1 MKICH
6 KIIFAIFLV
15 SLSMYSFPQKIVVAH
30 RGASGYLPEH
40 TLQAKAM
47 AFAMGA
53 DYIEQDLVMTRDDQ
67 VVVIHDITL
76 DRTSDVAL
84 QYPGRARE
92 DGRHYVIDFSLEE
105 LKTLNMREG
114 ERTVDGERQQIYPNR
129 FPSGSSTFRIA
140 TFSEEIELIQGLNYS
155 MNKSVGIYPEIKS
168 PEFHLAE
175 VKDLSAAVLKVMKE
189 YGYNNK
195 RDKVFLQTFSWSEI
209 KRLREILMP
218 EAEMDL
224 NLVMLAG
231 TEEEYQWMF
240 NREGMREVGRYADG
254 FGPTKS
260 LIIDTSLDKE
270 RVIISDLV
278 KLAHDN
284 GMQVHPYTFRS
295 DTRGIPDYAESFDDL
310 LRYFYFEAGVDGIFT
325 DFPDQAVKFLSNQ

>member
-6 KIIFAIFLV
+6 KIIFALFLV

-40 TLQAKAM
+40 TLQSKAM

-53 DYIEQDLVMTRDDQ
+53 DYIEQDLVMTRDDH

-76 DRTSDVAL
+76 DRTSDVAV

-92 DGRHYVIDFSLEE
+92 DGRHYVIDFSLKE
-105 LKTLNMREG
+105 LKTLNIQEG
-114 ERTVDGERQQIYPNR
+114 ERNIDGERQQIYSNR
-129 FPSGSSTFRIA
+129 FPAGNSVFRIA
-140 TFSEEIELIQGLNYS
+140 TFSEEIELIQGLNHS
-155 MNKSVGIYPEIKS
+155 MSKNVGIYPEIKS
-168 PEFHLAE
+168 PEFHMAE
-175 VKDLSAAVLKVMKE
+175 GKDLSAAVLKVLLE
-189 YGYNNK
+189 YGYENK
-195 RDKVFLQTFSWSEI
+195 RDKVFLQTFSWSEV

-218 EAEMDL
+218 EAKMDL

-231 TEEEYQWMF
+231 AEDEYQWMF

-260 LIIDTSLDKE
+260 LIISSSSGKGRL
-270 RVIISDLV
+270 IISDLV
-278 KLAHDN
+278 TLAHEN

-295 DTRGIPDYAESFDDL
+295 DADGIPDYAESFDDL
-310 LRYFYFEAGVDGIFT
+310 LGFFYFEAGVDGVFT
-325 DFPDQAVKFLSNQ
+325 DFPDQAVKFLSNR

>member
-1 MKICH
+1 MGKGNKYIR
-6 KIIFAIFLV
+6 
-15 SLSMYSFPQKIVVAH
+15 IVFHQGV
-30 RGASGYLPEH
+30 
-40 TLQAKAM
+40 
-47 AFAMGA
+47 
-53 DYIEQDLVMTRDDQ
+53 
-67 VVVIHDITL
+67 
-76 DRTSDVAL
+76 
-84 QYPGRARE
+84 
-92 DGRHYVIDFSLEE
+92 
-105 LKTLNMREG
+105 
-114 ERTVDGERQQIYPNR
+114 
-129 FPSGSSTFRIA
+129 
-140 TFSEEIELIQGLNYS
+140 SEEIELIQGLNYS

-175 VKDLSAAVLKVMKE
+175 GKDLSAAVLKVMKE

>member
-6 KIIFAIFLV
+6 KIIFALFLV

-40 TLQAKAM
+40 TLQSKAM

-53 DYIEQDLVMTRDDQ
+53 DYIEQDLVMTRDDH

-76 DRTSDVAL
+76 DRTSDVAV

-92 DGRHYVIDFSLEE
+92 DGRHYVIDFTLKE
-105 LKTLNMREG
+105 LKTLNIQEG
-114 ERTVDGERQQIYPNR
+114 ERNIDGERQQIYSNR
-129 FPSGSSTFRIA
+129 FPAGNSVFRIA
-140 TFSEEIELIQGLNYS
+140 TFSEEIELIQGLNHS
-155 MNKSVGIYPEIKS
+155 MSKNVGIYPEIKS
-168 PEFHLAE
+168 PEFHMAE
-175 VKDLSAAVLKVMKE
+175 GKDLSAAVLKVLLE
-189 YGYNNK
+189 YGYENK
-195 RDKVFLQTFSWSEI
+195 RDKVFLQTFSWSEV

-218 EAEMDL
+218 EAKMDL

-231 TEEEYQWMF
+231 AEDEYQWMF

-260 LIIDTSLDKE
+260 LIISSSSEKGRL
-270 RVIISDLV
+270 IISDLV
-278 KLAHDN
+278 TLAHEN

-295 DTRGIPDYAESFDDL
+295 DADGIPDYAESFDDL
-310 LRYFYFEAGVDGIFT
+310 LGFFYFEAGVDGVFT
-325 DFPDQAVKFLSNQ
+325 DFPDQAVKFLSNR

>member
-6 KIIFAIFLV
+6 KIIFALFLV

-40 TLQAKAM
+40 TLQSKAM

-53 DYIEQDLVMTRDDQ
+53 DYIEQDLVMTRDDH

-76 DRTSDVAL
+76 DRTSDVAV

-92 DGRHYVIDFSLEE
+92 DGRHYVIDFSLKE
-105 LKTLNMREG
+105 LKTLNIQEG
-114 ERTVDGERQQIYPNR
+114 ERNIDGERQQIYSNR
-129 FPSGSSTFRIA
+129 FPAGNSVFRIA
-140 TFSEEIELIQGLNYS
+140 TFSEEIELIQGLNHS
-155 MNKSVGIYPEIKS
+155 MSKNVGIYPEIKS
-168 PEFHLAE
+168 PEFHMAE
-175 VKDLSAAVLKVMKE
+175 GKDLSAAVLKVLLE
-189 YGYNNK
+189 YGYENK
-195 RDKVFLQTFSWSEI
+195 RDKVFLQTFSWSEV

-218 EAEMDL
+218 EAKMDL

-231 TEEEYQWMF
+231 AEDEYQWMF

-254 FGPTKS
+254 FGPAKS
-260 LIIDTSLDKE
+260 LIISSSSEKGRL
-270 RVIISDLV
+270 IISDLV
-278 KLAHDN
+278 TLAHEN

-295 DTRGIPDYAESFDDL
+295 DADGIPDYAESFDDL
-310 LRYFYFEAGVDGIFT
+310 LGFFYFEAGVDGVFT
-325 DFPDQAVKFLSNQ
+325 DFPDQAVKFLSNR